1 MSQDKTY
8 WNKNGKYQKAYD
20 YFYKKLIPESGKAED
35 PFGELLRVISWMYQ
49 RRYNDGD
56 SYDDLLEDN
65 DEGFFMNNKN
75 MPEKQRKKVEIMI
88 GNSQE
93 EKLEKTVN
101 YVLKEIMLQH
111 STDDKV
117 WNPESNRLIRIDTTK
132 GLKVLKD
139 FGCKIH
145 YTIV

>member
-1 MSQDKTY
+1 
-8 WNKNGKYQKAYD
+8 
-20 YFYKKLIPESGKAED
+20 
-35 PFGELLRVISWMYQ
+35 MYQ

-56 SYDDLLEDN
+56 SYDDLLGDN
-65 DEGFFMNNKN
+65 DNGFFMNNKN
-75 MPEKQRKKVEIMI
+75 MPEKQRKKVEYMI
-88 GNSQE
+88 GNAQE

-101 YVLKEIMLQH
+101 YVLKEIMLHH

-117 WNPESNRLIRIDTTK
+117 WNPETNRLIRIDTAK

-145 YTIV
+145 YTIN

>member
-8 WNKNGKYQKAYD
+8 WNNNGKYQKAYD
-20 YFYKKLIPESGKAED
+20 YFYNKLVQEPNEVKD
-35 PFGELLRVISWMYQ
+35 PFGKLLSVVSWMYK
-49 RRYNDGD
+49 RKYNDGD

-65 DEGFFMNNKN
+65 EEGFFMNNKK
-75 MPEKQRKKVEIMI
+75 MPEKQRKKVEYMI

-93 EKLEKTVN
+93 ENLEKTVN
-101 YVLKEIMLQH
+101 YVLKEIMLQY

-117 WNPESNRLIRIDTTK
+117 WNPETNRLIRIDTAK

-145 YTIV
+145 YTIN

>member
-1 MSQDKTY
+1 MTEVKTY
-8 WNKNGKYQKAYD
+8 WNKNGKYQKAYN
-20 YFYKKLIPESGKAED
+20 YFYEKLIPKSGKADD
-35 PFGELLRVISWMYQ
+35 PFGELLSVVSWMYQ
-49 RRYNDGD
+49 RKYNDGD
-56 SYDDLLEDN
+56 TYDDLLGDNED
-65 DEGFFMNNKN
+65 GFFMNNKN
-75 MPEKQRKKVEIMI
+75 MPEKQRKKEEIMI

-117 WNPESNRLIRIDTTK
+117 WNPETNRLIRIDTAK

-145 YTIV
+145 YSVN